1 MRRCYHNNR
10 AALLRE
16 DDGKPAQWP
25 PVGETPQECWGQ
37 DSCAAKTIVGLLFR
51 GCACSRYAPTSR
63 STISSKSS
71 ATKTSSPGALSW
83 RGWYSYSFFS
93 SCTDGR
99 CWYAA
104 KSAAISWAVAGGTP
118 SRLRRWRDEGRGRV
132 ARAGLRN
139 TMLTVDAGLSMVHLG
154 DSSTG
159 RMRQRR
165 LPGLRWERDSAGRGC
180 ARTRRPGRD
189 DASCGTVLVAAH
201 CGRCVAGCTA
211 KREPHEHGLVLGA
224 KRAAGAAVLPP
235 ATAIRIASGTT
246 KPGREIVRT
255 EGGPLV
261 SNWAE
266 REERG
271 VAKHMQADET
281 DAKNRTADR
290 RVPASKAPLPLAG
303 GHARQN
309 CSTRSLPV
317 GDGPR
322 WRTHAVGESEDYGT
336 PPGGTLLCPPQ
347 KRGAENRREWANPW
361 QGQGT
366 GRRVRAAREEGEGLP
381 LTTRRGDP
389 QGIRNGSIYLYCLG
403 GCKMYTTLSPS
414 CPAHS
419 ASGRPEPSHIRC
431 RAAVG
436 GETPG
441 PGGTVRGRPVRSRR
455 A

>member
-1 MRRCYHNNR
+1 MLVRRKIRRHFLGCCGGHPFKV
-10 AALLRE
+10 AAVAR
-16 DDGKPAQWP
+16 
-25 PVGETPQECWGQ
+25 
-37 DSCAAKTIVGLLFR
+37 R
-51 GCACSRYAPTSR
+51 GARQSGSGGAP
-63 STISSKSS
+63 KH
-71 ATKTSSPGALSW
+71 
-83 RGWYSYSFFS
+83 
-93 SCTDGR
+93 DVNGR
-99 CWYAA
+99 CGFVHGASGRQFNGENAA
-104 KSAAISWAVAGGTP
+104 ASASGAP
-118 SRLRRWRDEGRGRV
+118 
-132 ARAGLRN
+132 
-139 TMLTVDAGLSMVHLG
+139 LG
-154 DSSTG
+154 E
-159 RMRQRR
+159 
-165 LPGLRWERDSAGRGC
+165 GLRWERDSAGRGC

-211 KREPHEHGLVLGA
+211 KREPHEHSLVLGA

-322 WRTHAVGESEDYGT
+322 WRTHAVGESEDYGR
-336 PPGGTLLCPPQ
+336 
-347 KRGAENRREWANPW
+347 KRRLWDTAWG
-361 QGQGT
+361 
-366 GRRVRAAREEGEGLP
+366 
-381 LTTRRGDP
+381 
-389 QGIRNGSIYLYCLG
+389 
-403 GCKMYTTLSPS
+403 
-414 CPAHS
+414 HS
-419 ASGRPEPSHIRC
+419 AVPPSETGC
-431 RAAVG
+431 RK
-436 GETPG
+436 
-441 PGGTVRGRPVRSRR
+441 
-455 A
+455 